1 MSNSYTIEYLNG
13 EFNKSYKAAIS
24 AKERGDLKTA
34 QVKFL
39 EAASICDKL
48 ANYLEGNEKEKMVE
62 RSEKLKNIAGA
73 IEVNK
78 PSFNNQVKNNNG
90 GSQTPRYGI
99 YGDTNVQNNNEQ
111 NDVNYDEEMSQFI
124 TFFPADQLEFGFEG
138 VIGLDDAKQAI
149 TDYVI
154 NPILYPEYYNY
165 KFIDNKGVLLEGP
178 PGTGK
183 TTFAKAVA
191 KEIKQ
196 PFALIDVAKLVNCY
210 VGETAKNIDK
220 VFNYLRG
227 FSKNNSCG
235 VTLFFDEFD
244 EIAKKRGGDDKASAS
259 AVPALIRNLDGMARN
274 KDFLIIANTNCK
286 EMLDSAVLE
295 RFRKLIHIPLPDEY
309 SRRLLFVNKAN
320 DIEEE
325 FLERLDFLTL
335 AKVSEGLSG
344 RDITYIC
351 DDFKHFLGDI
361 KRERKENEVDLNE
374 KMISLIENRKHQK
387 DIKGE

>member
-1 MSNSYTIEYLNG
+1 MGSYAIEYLNN
-13 EFNKSYKAAIS
+13 EFNRVYKLAMD
-24 AKERGDLKTA
+24 AKDKGDFKLA
-34 QVKFL
+34 QSKFF
-39 EAASICDKL
+39 EASSICDKL
-48 ANYLEGNEKEKMVE
+48 SNHLEGEDKEKMVL
-62 RSEKLKNIAGA
+62 RAEKLRNIAEA
-73 IEVNK
+73 IETKGAQINSNHSNNTQ
-78 PSFNNQVKNNNG
+78 SFNA
-90 GSQTPRYGI
+90 
-99 YGDTNVQNNNEQ
+99 QNNENNSFEQ
-111 NDVNYDEEMSQFI
+111 GSVLDDEMSQFI
-124 TFFPADQLEFGFEG
+124 TFFPAENLEFGFEG
-138 VIGLDDAKQAI
+138 VIGLEDAKKAV

-154 NPILYPEYYNY
+154 NPILYPQYYNY

-227 FSKNNSCG
+227 FAQNNDCG

-274 KDFLIIANTNCK
+274 KNFLIIANTNCK
-286 EMLDSAVLE
+286 DVLDSAVLE

-309 SRRLLFVNKAN
+309 SRKLLFIGKSE

-325 FLERLDFLTL
+325 YLARLDFVKL
-335 AKVSEGLSG
+335 AQESEGLSG

-351 DDFKHFLGDI
+351 DDFKHLLGDL
-361 KRERKENEVDLNE
+361 KREGTIEEVDLNE
-374 KMISLIENRKHQK
+374 KMIDLINNRKNQK
-387 DIKGE
+387 K